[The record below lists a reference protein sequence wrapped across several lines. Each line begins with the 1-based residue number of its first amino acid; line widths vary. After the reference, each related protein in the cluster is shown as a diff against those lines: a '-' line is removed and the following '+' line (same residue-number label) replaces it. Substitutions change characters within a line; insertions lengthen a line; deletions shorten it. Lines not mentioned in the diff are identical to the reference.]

1 MSGPLTYEVNGEV
14 ITYDPDAYTDAS
26 EIYNQAAENA
36 NDIVNG
42 FENSELYKQITKLY
56 GEEQP
61 EWLTPYLN
69 GEVGGNLDWSFAS
82 DSGLESTLA
91 LIGDLVSEPVTL
103 TLVPVIDTENFSSE
117 YGKISDAIQLQAP
130 LEMHSSIV
138 IDDANPISINDSG
151 IREGLESI
159 RSTVASGTSTV
170 INALSTLGDQV
181 NSLGIRISQM
191 KLYLDSGALVG
202 GIIGQV
208 DRGLYASAMNGLATG
223 VSAYQPYISPN
234 G

>member
-1 MSGPLTYEVNGEV
+1 
-14 ITYDPDAYTDAS
+14 
-26 EIYNQAAENA
+26 
-36 NDIVNG
+36 
-42 FENSELYKQITKLY
+42 
-56 GEEQP
+56 
-61 EWLTPYLN
+61 
-69 GEVGGNLDWSFAS
+69 
-82 DSGLESTLA
+82 
-91 LIGDLVSEPVTL
+91 
-103 TLVPVIDTENFSSE
+103 
-117 YGKISDAIQLQAP
+117 
-130 LEMHSSIV
+130 MHSSIV